1 MRIIVTGGYGFI
13 GSAFV
18 NHIRAKHPWPLHTQI
33 LIVDKLTYAADT
45 SNVTAPNINFL
56 HKDICDVTAEEL
68 GEYDYLV
75 HFAAE
80 SHVDNS
86 ITNGKPFI
94 RTNVEGTFNLLEC
107 ARQNKSLKKFIHI
120 STDEVYGDMD
130 DPKYNSILGIKKK
143 ADEKDSLEGSSY
155 YSATKASS
163 DLLVLAA
170 HRTFGL
176 PYIITRTCNNY
187 GSHQHKEKFLP
198 TIIRSIKEG
207 KEIPVYG
214 DGLNVREWINVK
226 DNVQQLYSLMLSDL
240 TNEIFNIGTGETYTN
255 LDIVRMIGVIMKK
268 PVKFKYVKD
277 RLGHDRRYALNS
289 NKLNQ
294 YGFVDEYKTL
304 TDFLK
309 EEVKKLK

>member
-1 MRIIVTGGYGFI
+1 MRIVVTGGLGFI
-13 GSAFV
+13 GSSFV
-18 NHIRAKHPWPLHTQI
+18 NLVKEKNPTADVFV
-33 LIVDKLTYAADT
+33 VDKCTYAANPSNITKSVKYLAEDIC
-45 SNVTAPNINFL
+45 NVTLN
-56 HKDICDVTAEEL
+56 EL
-68 GEYDYLV
+68 GDYDYIV

-86 ITNGKPFI
+86 IKDGKPFI

-107 ARQNKSLKKFIHI
+107 ARQNKALKKFIHI
-120 STDEVYGDMD
+120 STDEVYGDKLD
-130 DPKYNSILGIKKK
+130 GASKETDKLF
-143 ADEKDSLEGSSY
+143 GSSY

-207 KEIPVYG
+207 KEVPVYG
-214 DGLNVREWINVK
+214 DGEQIREWIDVN
-226 DNVQQLYSLMLSDL
+226 DNAEQIYNLMLSDEV
-240 TNEIFNIGTGETYTN
+240 NEIFNIGTGERFTN
-255 LDIVRMIGVIMKK
+255 
-268 PVKFKYVKD
+268 VKLLEKVADVLGTSVKYKFVED

-289 NKLNQ
+289 NKLNKH
-294 YGFVDEYKTL
+294 GFINEYKTL
-304 TDFLK
+304 VDFLTN
-309 EEVKKLK
+309 EIKKLN

>member
-13 GSAFV
+13 GSVFV
-18 NHIRAKHPWPLHTQI
+18 NYIRSKHPWPLHTQI
-33 LIVDKLTYAADT
+33 LIVDKLTYAADKG
-45 SNVTAPNINFL
+45 NVTAPNVNFL
-56 HKDICDVTAEEL
+56 HRDICDVTAEEL

-86 ITNGKPFI
+86 IKDGKPFI

-107 ARQNKSLKKFIHI
+107 AKQNKKLKKFIHI

-130 DPKYNSILGIKKK
+130 NSKYNSIFGIKKK
-143 ADEKDSLEGSSY
+143 ADEDYSLEGSSY
-155 YSATKASS
+155 YSATKAAS

-170 HRTFGL
+170 NRTFGL

-187 GSHQHKEKFLP
+187 GSHQNKEKFLP
-198 TIIRSIKEG
+198 TIIRSVKEG
-207 KEIPVYG
+207 KEVPVYG
-214 DGLNVREWINVK
+214 DGKNVREWIDVK
-226 DNVQQLYSLMLSDL
+226 DNVQQLYNLMLSDL
-240 TNEIFNIGTGETYTN
+240 KNEIFNIGTGETYTN
-255 LDIVRMIGVIMKK
+255 LDIIGMVGIIMKK
-268 PVKFKYVKD
+268 PVKFKFVED
-277 RLGHDRRYALNS
+277 RLGHDKRYALNS

-294 YGFVDEYKTL
+294 YGFIDEYKTL

>member
-1 MRIIVTGGYGFI
+1 MRIIITGGLGFI
-13 GSAFV
+13 GSSFV
-18 NHIRAKHPWPLHTQI
+18 NLVSKENPTADIV
-33 LIVDKLTYAADT
+33 IVDKMTYAA
-45 SNVTAPNINFL
+45 NPNNLSLQHSVNLIQ
-56 HKDICDVTAEEL
+56 KDICDVTAEEL

-86 ITNGKPFI
+86 IKDGKPFI

-130 DPKYNSILGIKKK
+130 DPKHHSVLGIKKK

-170 HRTFGL
+170 NRTFGL

-214 DGLNVREWINVK
+214 DGKNVREWIDVK
-226 DNVQQLYSLMLSDL
+226 DNVQQLYTLMLSDL

-255 LDIVRMIGVIMKK
+255 VELLEKVADELGTS
-268 PVKFKYVKD
+268 VKYKFVDD

-294 YGFVDEYKTL
+294 YGFVSEYKTL
-304 TDFLK
+304 TDFLNK
-309 EEVKKLK
+309 EIKKLK

>member
-18 NHIRAKHPWPLHTQI
+18 NYLRSKHPWPLHTQI
-33 LIVDKLTYAADT
+33 LIVDKLTYAADKR
-45 SNVTAPNINFL
+45 NVTAPNVNFL

-86 ITNGKPFI
+86 IKDGKPFI

-107 ARQNKSLKKFIHI
+107 AKQNKSLKKFIHI

-130 DPKYNSILGIKKK
+130 DPKYNSIFGIKKR
-143 ADEKDSLEGSSY
+143 ADEDDSLEGSSY
-155 YSATKASS
+155 YSATKAAS

-170 HRTFGL
+170 NRTFGL

-214 DGLNVREWINVK
+214 DGKNVREWINVK

-240 TNEIFNIGTGETYTN
+240 KNEIFNIGTGETFTN
-255 LDIVRMIGVIMKK
+255 LDIVGMIGIIMKK
-268 PVKFKYVKD
+268 PVKFKFVKD

-289 NKLNQ
+289 NKLNK

-304 TDFLK
+304 IDFLK